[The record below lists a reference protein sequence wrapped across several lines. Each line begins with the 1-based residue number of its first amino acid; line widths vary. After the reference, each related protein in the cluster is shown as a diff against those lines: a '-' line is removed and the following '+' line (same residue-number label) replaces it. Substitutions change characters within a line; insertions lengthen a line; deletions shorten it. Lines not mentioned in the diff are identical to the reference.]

1 MASPPPRPPVEA
13 MLELA
18 PEAVATRVTRL
29 APSIRARWADAAP
42 SPASAVALQAR
53 LDAADA
59 ARAVRG
65 RNWGGGGG
73 ACSWRQGVCGAPGG
87 VVAKWR
93 HDWWPH
99 D

>member
-65 RNWGGGGG
+65 RNWGGGGRCLLV
-73 ACSWRQGVCGAPGG
+73 AAGG
-87 VVAKWR
+87 VRRSGGSRRQVAA
-93 HDWWPH
+93 
-99 D
+99 